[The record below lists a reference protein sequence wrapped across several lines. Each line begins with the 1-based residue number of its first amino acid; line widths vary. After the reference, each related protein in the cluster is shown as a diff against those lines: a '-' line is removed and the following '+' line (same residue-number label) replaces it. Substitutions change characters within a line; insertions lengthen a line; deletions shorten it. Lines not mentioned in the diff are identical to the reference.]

1 MTKAA
6 ASSREC
12 TSSLPRMFWM
22 CVLAVCG
29 LMTRDRAIES
39 LSEPCASSA
48 RTSRSRVVRR
58 AILSNPLS

>member
-1 MTKAA
+1 MVAATTCKPSDLTRLASRPLCITKAA

-12 TSSLPRMFWM
+12 TSSLPKMFWM

-39 LSEPCASSA
+39 LS
-48 RTSRSRVVRR
+48 
-58 AILSNPLS
+58 